1 MAEVNNNI
9 APTQAEIKDKELRE
23 QFKKFILATRNN
35 GVVSDK
41 ERITVRDFL
50 ATNDATI
57 LMPKVISQ
65 TVKEA
70 VEPALIISNLFQTVR
85 INSGR
90 SIEFPAIGALE
101 AEDIGEGS
109 DYPEKVLTI
118 GSGNVTAIPVTK
130 RGLIVR
136 ISEDMINESQ
146 WDLIGLHLRAAGR
159 ALARRKEVVCAT
171 VFATEGF
178 KVFDNLEPTAAVIGQ
193 TTGTSISGA
202 FNGGL
207 HLNDIFDMI
216 AYLINT
222 GFFAN
227 TIIMHPLAWAIIAKD
242 PILRELAWMSNSNY
256 WGGTFSGKVGE
267 TGWDDSMNLRYK
279 TIAPALSTT
288 QTSIPTGVFPV
299 PLRVLVSPYVRFV
312 PKGALAVAQS
322 NGQPVVNALNG
333 VLTNSAGQA
342 QFPLTDIYIL
352 DDAETGIIV
361 QREDVSTEE
370 FTNPKNDIRNVKI
383 KEKYGAGTLS
393 QGKSIVVARNIAVT
407 QTYTFNNV
415 NSVTGLATP
424 PRNI

>member
-1 MAEVNNNI
+1 MADVNNN
-9 APTQAEIKDKELRE
+9 APEVKDKELRE
-23 QFKKFILATRNN
+23 NLKKFILASQNN
-35 GVVSDK
+35 GWVSDR

-70 VEPALIISNLFQTVR
+70 VEPVLVISNLFQTVR

-90 SIEFPAIGALE
+90 SIEFPAVGALE

-118 GSGNVTAIPVTK
+118 GSGNVTSIPVTK

-159 ALARRKEVVCAT
+159 ALARRKEVVCAN
-171 VFATEGF
+171 VFSQEGF
-178 KVFDNLEPTAAVIGQ
+178 KVFDNLEPSAAAIGQ
-193 TTGTSISGA
+193 TTGTSIDGT

-216 AYLINT
+216 AFLINT

-267 TGWDDSMNLRYK
+267 TGWDDAQNLRFK
-279 TIAPALSTT
+279 TIAPALSST
-288 QTSIPTGVFPV
+288 QTAIPTGTFPV
-299 PLRVLVSPYVRFV
+299 PLRVLVSPYVRFI
-312 PKGALAVAQS
+312 PKGAVAVSQSAGTAVA
-322 NGQPVVNALNG
+322 NALSG
-333 VLTNSAGQA
+333 KLTNASGVA
-342 QFPLTDIYIL
+342 QYPLTDIYIL
-352 DDAETGIIV
+352 DDSETGIIV
-361 QREDVSTEE
+361 QREDISTEE
-370 FTNPKNDIRNVKI
+370 FTNPKNDIRNVKV

-393 QGKSIVVARNIAVT
+393 QGKSIVVARNVAVA

-415 NSVTGLATP
+415 NSVTGMTVAG
-424 PRNI
+424 RNI

>member
-1 MAEVNNNI
+1 MAEVNNNTTPS
-9 APTQAEIKDKELRE
+9 ATEVQDKALRD
-23 QFKKFILATRNN
+23 QFKKFILASRNN

-90 SIEFPAIGALE
+90 SIEFPAVGALE
-101 AEDIGEGS
+101 AEDIPEGS
-109 DYPEKVLTI
+109 DYPEKVLNI

-159 ALARRKEVVCAT
+159 ALARRKEVVCAS

-178 KVFDNLEPTAAVIGQ
+178 KVFDNLEPNAAVIGA
-193 TTGTSISGA
+193 TTGTAIDGT

-222 GFFAN
+222 GFSAN

-267 TGWDDSMNLRYK
+267 TGWDDAMNLRYK

-288 QTSIPTGVFPV
+288 QTAIPTGVFPV
-299 PLRVLVSPYVRFV
+299 PLRVLVSPYVRFI
-312 PKGALAVAQS
+312 PKGALAVSQS
-322 NGQPVVNALNG
+322 TGAAVTNALSG
-333 VLTNSAGQA
+333 KLTNSSGQA
-342 QFPLTDIYIL
+342 LFPLTDIYIL

-415 NSVTGLATP
+415 NSVTGMTTP
-424 PRNI
+424 SRNI